1 VKKTK
6 YKDGGFL
13 TKKSLNKI
21 KQEVGKRKLIIHRNT
36 GVGKSY
42 FASNS
47 SDKIFLVTKEK
58 GNEKNARKN
67 N

>member
-1 VKKTK
+1 MKKTK

-21 KQEVGKRKLIIHRNT
+21 KQEVSKRKPIIYGNS
-36 GVGKSY
+36 GVGKTTWG
-42 FASNS
+42 NPN
-47 SDKIFLVTKEK
+47 DKVFITTKEK

>member
-1 VKKTK
+1 MKKTK

-21 KQEVGKRKLIIHRNT
+21 KQEVNKRKLIIYGPN
-36 GVGKSY
+36 GVGKTTW
-42 FASNS
+42 SNPNEK
-47 SDKIFLVTKEK
+47 KIFIATKEK
-58 GNEKNARKN
+58 GNEENARKN